1 MNTHE
6 RARRK
11 TTMAENKSPYEDFL
25 NDLKNNL
32 EADKQNRSDLD
43 KLMIGIGSLAEIS
56 AITMKTFVQNGF
68 TSEEAL
74 EVVKTMITTTFFG
87 MLGSK

>member
-1 MNTHE
+1 
-6 RARRK
+6 
-11 TTMAENKSPYEDFL
+11 MAENKSSYEDFL
-25 NDLKNNL
+25 NDLKKNL
-32 EADKQNRSDLD
+32 EADKQKGSDLD

-68 TSEEAL
+68 TREEAL

>member
-1 MNTHE
+1 MT
-6 RARRK
+6 
-11 TTMAENKSPYEDFL
+11 ENKSPYEDFL
-25 NDLKNNL
+25 NDLKKNL
-32 EADKQNRSDLD
+32 ETDKQKRTDLD
-43 KLMIGIGSLAEIS
+43 NLMIGIGSLAEIS

-68 TSEEAL
+68 TREEAL

>member
-1 MNTHE
+1 
-6 RARRK
+6 
-11 TTMAENKSPYEDFL
+11 MAENKSQYEDFL
-25 NDLKNNL
+25 NDLKKNL
-32 EADKQNRSDLD
+32 EADKQKRSDLD

-68 TSEEAL
+68 TREEAL

>member
-1 MNTHE
+1 
-6 RARRK
+6 
-11 TTMAENKSPYEDFL
+11 
-25 NDLKNNL
+25 
-32 EADKQNRSDLD
+32 
-43 KLMIGIGSLAEIS
+43 MIGIGSLAEIS

-68 TSEEAL
+68 TREEAL

>member
-1 MNTHE
+1 
-6 RARRK
+6 
-11 TTMAENKSPYEDFL
+11 MAENKSTYEDFL
-25 NDLKNNL
+25 NDLKKNL
-32 EADKQNRSDLD
+32 EADKQKRSDLD

-68 TSEEAL
+68 TREEAL
-74 EVVKTMITTTFFG
+74 EVVKTIITTTFFG

>member
-1 MNTHE
+1 
-6 RARRK
+6 
-11 TTMAENKSPYEDFL
+11 MAENKSPYEDFL
-25 NDLKNNL
+25 NDFKKTL
-32 EADKQNRSDLD
+32 ETDKQKRSDLD

-68 TSEEAL
+68 TREEAL

>member
-1 MNTHE
+1 
-6 RARRK
+6 
-11 TTMAENKSPYEDFL
+11 MAENKSPYEDFL
-25 NDLKNNL
+25 NDLKMNL
-32 EADKQNRSDLD
+32 EVDKQKRTDLD
-43 KLMIGIGSLAEIS
+43 NLMIGIGSLAEIS

-68 TSEEAL
+68 TREEAL